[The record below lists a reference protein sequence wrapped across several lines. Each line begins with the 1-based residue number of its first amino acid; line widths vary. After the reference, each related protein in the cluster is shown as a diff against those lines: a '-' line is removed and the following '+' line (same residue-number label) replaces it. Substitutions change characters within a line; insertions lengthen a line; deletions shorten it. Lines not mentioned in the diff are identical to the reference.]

1 MSFAI
6 QREQL
11 EKLEHSG
18 ILSFKELTEI
28 LDAFQIASGQGL
40 AIGKTKG
47 ILDYLRKGNK
57 LVIENF
63 NNSVEDKTVHT
74 KEELAVIYSTIDK
87 YVDLK
92 NDKDFKAYF

>member
-11 EKLEHSG
+11 EKLEQSG
-18 ILSFKELTEI
+18 ILSFKELKEI
-28 LDAFQIASGQGL
+28 LDAFQIASGQGF

-47 ILDYLRKGNK
+47 ILDYLRKGNN

-63 NNSVEDKTVHT
+63 NNSGTSKTVQT
-74 KEELAVIYSTIDK
+74 KDELAAIYKNMDE

-92 NDKDFKAYF
+92 NDKDFKEYF